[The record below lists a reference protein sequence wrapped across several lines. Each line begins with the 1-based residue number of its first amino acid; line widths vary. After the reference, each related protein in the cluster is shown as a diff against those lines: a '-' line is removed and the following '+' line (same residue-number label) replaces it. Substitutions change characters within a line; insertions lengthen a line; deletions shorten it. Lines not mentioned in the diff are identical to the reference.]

1 MSPKSKSKS
10 PKTVLDKIVAAIRAL
25 KSPNGSSRV
34 AISKYLKSEFQYD
47 NAKAIKTNLK
57 TGVTKN
63 VLEQVGQ
70 SFRVKGDERI
80 VAPVDDGPKLEITDL
95 KVPTD
100 ADAPTAKRGDVV
112 RVKYVGKLEDGTQF
126 DAASDFAFMLGE
138 GEVIK
143 GWDQGVE
150 GMRVGGKRKLVVP
163 SRLGYGK
170 RGCSPDIPPNAT
182 LYFVITLKEI
192 RSGED

>member
-1 MSPKSKSKS
+1 MSSKSKSKS
-10 PKTVLDKIVAAIRAL
+10 PKTVLDKIVAAIRGL

-63 VLEQVGQ
+63 VLEQLGQ

-80 VAPVDDGPKLEITDL
+80 VSMDDGPKLEIVDL
-95 KVPTD
+95 KDGKDP
-100 ADAPTAKRGDVV
+100 DAPIAKRGDVV
-112 RVKYVGKLEDGTQF
+112 LVKYVGKLEDGTQF
-126 DAASDFAFMLGE
+126 DAASEFAFMLGE

-143 GWDQGVE
+143 GWDEGVE
-150 GMRVGGKRKLVVP
+150 GMRVGSKRKLVVP
-163 SRLGYGK
+163 SKLGYGK
-170 RGCSPDIPPNAT
+170 RGSAPDIPPNAT
-182 LYFVITLKEI
+182 LHFVITLKEI
-192 RSGED
+192 RSSEGT